1 MTYDEI
7 AIETLRLRK
16 VYTGPAGS
24 APRAAAGPAGPAPAG
39 GRAVEVASAPPAAG
53 AKSAAPGVVALQGLD
68 LQIRRGELFGMLG
81 PNGAGKTTTVSL
93 LTTRLRPTE
102 GVARVA
108 GFDLLREPVRVRRH
122 IGVAPQRPNPDR
134 DLTVRENL
142 LFHAAY
148 FGIPSAEA
156 GRRADELLARMS
168 LADRAA
174 AKPQQLSG
182 GQQQRLMIARALIH
196 DPAILFLDEPTMGLD
211 PAARLLTWEL
221 LRELRAA
228 GHTIV
233 LTTHN
238 MEEAD
243 RLCDR
248 IAILDRGERIALGT
262 PAELKAS
269 APGGTMVELNLAAEA
284 EKVVPL
290 ARALP
295 GIERVEAANGTLRAF
310 AAHGAEAA
318 AELLRSADRAG
329 CRVTGLNISP
339 PSLETLFI
347 TLTGRKFE

>member
-16 VYTGPAGS
+16 VYTAPAT
-24 APRAAAGPAGPAPAG
+24 AGPHGP
-39 GRAVEVASAPPAAG
+39 R
-53 AKSAAPGVVALQGLD
+53 AKSASSTPAARGGAPSSMPSGVVALQGLD
-68 LQIRRGELFGMLG
+68 LEIRRGELFGLLG

-93 LTTRLRPTE
+93 LTTRLLPSA
-102 GVARVA
+102 GAARVA
-108 GFDLLREPVRVRRH
+108 GFDLVKEAVRVRRH
-122 IGVAPQRPNPDR
+122 IGVAPQRPNPDIS
-134 DLTVRENL
+134 LNVRENL
-142 LFHAAY
+142 VFHAAY
-148 FGIPSAEA
+148 FGIPQAEA
-156 GRRADELLARMS
+156 ERRADPLLQRMS
-168 LADRAA
+168 LGDRAA

-221 LRELRAA
+221 MQELRAA

-248 IAILDRGERIALGT
+248 IAILDRGELIALGT
-262 PAELKAS
+262 PAELKS
-269 APGGTMVELNLAAEA
+269 RAPGGTLVELQLAAA
-284 EKVVPL
+284 AAAVAPI

-295 GIERVEAANGTLRAF
+295 GIERVEAANGTLRAY
-310 AAHGAEAA
+310 ASRGAEAA
-318 AELLRSADRAG
+318 ADLLRSAEQAG
-329 CRVTGLNISP
+329 HRVTGLSIAP
-339 PSLETLFI
+339 PSLETLFVS
-347 TLTGRKFE
+347 LTGRRFE